1 MGSALPTHCLKTAS
15 SQPATLPLREQSPL
29 QTMPG
34 VMNLESVACARCD
47 DGFEPKAK
55 IVNSNGE
62 LFHSSCFVC
71 AQCFRPFPDGVFYE
85 FEGRKYCEHDFH
97 VLFAPCCAKCGEFI
111 VGRVIKAMNGS
122 WHPKCFTCEM
132 CHKELADLGFI
143 KNQGRALCHEC
154 NDKVKATSAGK
165 YMCQKCRSVIDG
177 EPLRFRGEVYHP
189 YHFNCTA
196 CGIEL
201 TASAREVRTRPGY
214 TANELNELYCLR
226 CHDKMGIP
234 ICGACRRPI
243 EERVVTALGKHWHV
257 EHFVCAKCEKP
268 FLGNRHYER
277 KGLAYC
283 ETHYH
288 QLFGNLCYVCNQV
301 IQGDVFTALNKAWCV
316 NHFACSSCDQKMT
329 VNTKFYEVDLK
340 PVCKKCSDRYPRELR
355 LRLKK
360 YHENEAARDQ
370 GREQMNMTAK

>member
-1 MGSALPTHCLKTAS
+1 
-15 SQPATLPLREQSPL
+15 
-29 QTMPG
+29 MPPFPG
-34 VMNLESVACARCD
+34 IVNMESMSCARCD
-47 DGFEPKAK
+47 NGFEPKAK

-62 LFHSSCFVC
+62 LYHPECFVC
-71 AQCFRPFPDGVFYE
+71 AQCFRPFPEGVFYE

-97 VLFAPCCAKCGEFI
+97 VLFAPCCGKCGEFI
-111 VGRVIKAMNGS
+111 VGRVIKAMMAS
-122 WHPKCFTCEM
+122 WHPKCFCCEM

-154 NDKVKATSAGK
+154 NDKVKATAEGK

-189 YHFNCTA
+189 YHFNCTG
-196 CGIEL
+196 CSKEL
-201 TASAREVRTRPGY
+201 TSSAIEVKTRPGY

-226 CHDKMGIP
+226 CHFKMGIP

-288 QLFGNLCYVCNQV
+288 QLFGNLCYTCNQV

-329 VNTKFYEVDLK
+329 VKTKFYEVDLK
-340 PVCKKCSDRYPRELR
+340 PVCKKCYDRYPRELR

-370 GREQMNMTAK
+370 GSNQQAVTAK

>member
-1 MGSALPTHCLKTAS
+1 
-15 SQPATLPLREQSPL
+15 
-29 QTMPG
+29 
-34 VMNLESVACARCD
+34 
-47 DGFEPKAK
+47 
-55 IVNSNGE
+55 
-62 LFHSSCFVC
+62 
-71 AQCFRPFPDGVFYE
+71 
-85 FEGRKYCEHDFH
+85 
-97 VLFAPCCAKCGEFI
+97 
-111 VGRVIKAMNGS
+111 
-122 WHPKCFTCEM
+122 
-132 CHKELADLGFI
+132 
-143 KNQGRALCHEC
+143 
-154 NDKVKATSAGK
+154 
-165 YMCQKCRSVIDG
+165 VIDG
-177 EPLRFRGEVYHP
+177 DPLRFRGEVYHP
-189 YHFNCTA
+189 YHFNCTGCA
-196 CGIEL
+196 SEL
-201 TASAREVRTRPGY
+201 TSTAREVRTRPGY

-288 QLFGNLCYVCNQV
+288 QMFGNLCHVCNQV

-329 VNTKFYEVDLK
+329 VKTKFYEVDLK
-340 PVCKKCSDRYPRELR
+340 PVCKKCYDRYPRDLR

-360 YHENEAARDQ
+360 YHENEAAR
-370 GREQMNMTAK
+370 EQTAPNLNGK